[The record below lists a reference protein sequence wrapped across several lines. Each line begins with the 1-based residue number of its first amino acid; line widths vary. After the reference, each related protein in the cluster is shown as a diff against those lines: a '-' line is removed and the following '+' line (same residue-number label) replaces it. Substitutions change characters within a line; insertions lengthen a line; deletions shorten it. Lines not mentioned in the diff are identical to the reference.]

1 MINHGGVMKRSVTV
15 VVMAMVLSACAG
27 PKFSGRAIEPRPD
40 PDQYDVVVVED
51 RDTKDGFRI
60 AIEEWLETGN
70 YHHSVA
76 PDRSRHDPE
85 RLTVEYYG
93 EWKWD
98 LAIYLS
104 RANISAFHDGQRVGS
119 VDFHAP
125 NSLNGNK
132 FGDGAERV
140 KYMMDVLF
148 GRISAS
154 EATAEVN

>member
-1 MINHGGVMKRSVTV
+1 MRWSLVIVGLILM
-15 VVMAMVLSACAG
+15 LSGCAG
-27 PKFSGRAIEPRPD
+27 PKFSGRAIEPRPGAS
-40 PDQYDVVVVED
+40 QYDVVVVED
-51 RDTKDGFRI
+51 GDTKDGFRM
-60 AIEEWLETGN
+60 AIEEWLEARN

-85 RLTVEYYG
+85 RLTLEYYG

-104 RANISAFHDGQRVGS
+104 RAEIEAFHEGQRVGS
-119 VDFHAP
+119 VDFRAP

-132 FGDGAERV
+132 FGDGEERV

-148 GRISAS
+148 GRMSAS
-154 EATAEVN
+154 EATAEINGR